1 MQTPSILQ
9 KYKESVTILASNYN
23 LNEARTLARLIAERV
38 TGMGINE
45 ILINPQLLLS
55 PSQVLLLDTYI
66 DELKLHKPIQ
76 YILGE
81 TEFFGISLKVDPSVL
96 IPRPETEELVH
107 WIVSDWQH
115 TSPNILDMGTGSGA
129 IAIALAKNLPAANV
143 FALDISL
150 QAITVAQENAI
161 NSFVNIHFMQHDM
174 LQLPTHIKGAPFDL
188 VVSNPPY
195 VRNSEKELMDAN
207 VLEFEPDG
215 ALFVPDDNPLL
226 FYEAIAKFAQLHL
239 KPNGTIYCEINEAFG
254 SQTETLF
261 KEHGYS
267 NVEVRK
273 DINGKER
280 MLKARKG
287 D

>member
-96 IPRPETEELVH
+96 IPRPETEELVQ

-150 QAITVAQENAI
+150 QAITVAQKNAI

-174 LQLPTHIKGAPFDL
+174 LQLPTQIKGVPFDL
-188 VVSNPPY
+188 MVSNPPY

-207 VLEFEPDG
+207 VLEHEPEG

-287 D
+287 N